1 MDTDLMP
8 GLLRGVEVGLA
19 VPGMMNLVWMLTATV
34 ITFAEKT
41 IPGNHHTA
49 RPLGVVMVVG
59 GLVLVGVSLLGG
71 LHRRWSPCGSRP
83 CLTYSIALG
92 SRSRQLA

>member
-1 MDTDLMP
+1 M
-8 GLLRGVEVGLA
+8 GLV

-34 ITFAEKT
+34 IIFAEKT

-71 LHRRWSPCGSRP
+71 LHRRCSPCGSRP
-83 CLTYSIALG
+83 CLIYSIALR